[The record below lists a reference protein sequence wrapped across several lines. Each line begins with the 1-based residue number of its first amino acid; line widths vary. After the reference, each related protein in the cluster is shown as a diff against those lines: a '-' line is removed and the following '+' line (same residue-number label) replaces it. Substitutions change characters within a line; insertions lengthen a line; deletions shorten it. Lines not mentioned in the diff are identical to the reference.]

1 MGRGYP
7 AYRRKGRRNAPH
19 SHKERAGPEST
30 HYASCLGCRRVV
42 AFSAGSGWYL
52 ALAERQYIR
61 ERFADLG
68 LELPTFPGEVAGR
81 RHPGTECGG
90 RWKSR
95 PGKDATGQSDV
106 VR

>member
-1 MGRGYP
+1 MGSP
-7 AYRRKGRRNAPH
+7 SPRRKALRHTPR
-19 SHKERAGPEST
+19 SHEERGGPEHA
-30 HYASCLGCRRVV
+30 HYASCLGCRRVI
-42 AFSAGSGWYL
+42 AFAVGSGWYL
-52 ALAERQYIR
+52 AVAERQYIR

-95 PGKDATGQSDV
+95 PGKDATDQADM